1 MKRHSQNQN
10 LIIHEGSDYSGMP
23 VQVSKG
29 PFVKQYL
36 EKLSGT
42 MELALKQYSRVL
54 AFRVDLRLPK
64 DVELPECVC
73 MNDVISKFLA
83 SFKAKIQH
91 NREKARKEKK
101 YAHDTLVRFVWARE
115 IGGDGRPHFHV
126 AILLNY
132 DAFNALGKFEIG
144 RDNMFNRLQQ
154 AWASAL
160 GLPVEDAEG
169 LVEIPA
175 NAVYCLRRDGKQSQA
190 DFFYRASYLCKV
202 ATKVYGDGLHGFG
215 ASRT

>member
-73 MNDVISKFLA
+73 TNDVISKFLA

-91 NREKARKEKK
+91 NREKHAKRKSMRT
-101 YAHDTLVRFVWARE
+101 TL
-115 IGGDGRPHFHV
+115 
-126 AILLNY
+126 
-132 DAFNALGKFEIG
+132 
-144 RDNMFNRLQQ
+144 
-154 AWASAL
+154 
-160 GLPVEDAEG
+160 
-169 LVEIPA
+169 
-175 NAVYCLRRDGKQSQA
+175 
-190 DFFYRASYLCKV
+190 
-202 ATKVYGDGLHGFG
+202 
-215 ASRT
+215 